1 MTPMFAQLKAQADSL
16 ELLIKNKKEEKEL
29 FSSQCSKSSKQIAMY
44 EEMIQLIYQGN
55 LDARCKWIWEKGSIA
70 GFTYSVTPKDIAE
83 IDEIKKMIT
92 QEETNLS
99 NFSEA
104 GRTCKE
110 EIRILESKIQY
121 ALIGVDIKHFGS
133 STDDDAS
140 SNAFGN
146 IFYIFEIDINEY
158 NHNGQLTLSSHRIKF
173 LPKDETINEKAIEW
187 REIRDVK
194 QTDGSFKKKEIPIEN
209 DPKWAY
215 IIKTFLKPKI

>member
-1 MTPMFAQLKAQADSL
+1 MFAQLKAQADEI

-29 FSSQCSKSSKQIAMY
+29 FSSQCSKSSKQISMY

-55 LDARCKWIWEKGSIA
+55 LDARCKWIWENGSIK
-70 GFTYSVTPKDIAE
+70 GFTYTATPKDIID
-83 IDEIKKMIT
+83 IDEIKKMIA

-110 EIRILESKIQY
+110 EIRILENKLPF

-133 STDDDAS
+133 STDDEPT
-140 SNAFGN
+140 SNNFGN
-146 IFYIFEIDINEY
+146 LFYIFEIDMNEY
-158 NHNGQLTLSSHRIKF
+158 NHNGNMTFSSHKIKF

-187 REIRDVK
+187 RQIRTFD
-194 QTDGSFKKKEIPIEN
+194 QADGTTKTKEIPIEN